1 MTNEKYIYNLEQII
15 TLAKTNNK
23 KAKFVF
29 ISPWQS
35 NSNDEICKLKET
47 EKIQLFSQ
55 YTNSLKIF
63 CNKNNY
69 LYINPSPYIYN
80 NIKQNYSKFMVDHI
94 HPNNKDSIELFSEAV
109 LYSSP

>member
-1 MTNEKYIYNLEQII
+1 MTNEKYINNLEQII

-29 ISPWQS
+29 ISPWLS
-35 NSNDEICKLKET
+35 NSNDKICKLKET
-47 EKIQLFSQ
+47 EKIKLFSQ
-55 YTNSLKIF
+55 YANSLNIF

-69 LYINPSPYIYN
+69 LYINPNPYIYN
-80 NIKQNYSKFMVDHI
+80 NIKQNYSKFMIDYI
-94 HPNNKDSIELFSEAV
+94 HPNGEGGIELFSEAI